1 MEEVRE
7 CTDQAFRVI
16 ADFEEYI
23 NNVRKRENKNDS
35 IDKII
40 NQVDLA
46 YKRAQ
51 EIEQKEDE
59 LKTMERYFICLGM
72 IKKIIESGLLDL

>member
-7 CTDQAFRVI
+7 CTDQAFRMI

-23 NNVRKRENKNDS
+23 NNIRKRENKQDS

-40 NQVDLA
+40 N
-46 YKRAQ
+46 
-51 EIEQKEDE
+51 
-59 LKTMERYFICLGM
+59 
-72 IKKIIESGLLDL
+72 